1 MCNQAYLHLS
11 QFQPTDY
18 KILNYLRRST
28 VSILYLDFLLQKL
41 KGERYRLTLIV
52 KELDHAT
59 VVDYQTALVAF
70 VNCLIIST
78 PRLTDRTRL
87 RNEFIG
93 CHLLPVLNNLRKC
106 AEAEPEL
113 AVQLDVFDEQRD
125 SDDAQSLQGPHG
137 VDLNSPLDVFYA
149 ILRQVVETPQEIP
162 FLSILQHLLRIDPK
176 EAISDIIWD
185 TAERLVHRATLVE
198 DKEDAARILR
208 TPSVQSKFFCHCQ
221 HRSES
226 SPSRKQSLSS
236 PLSNPLSPQ
245 STIPPPPP
253 IGAAVPPPPPPP
265 NIPSPPNI
273 PPPAPVPPPMQRA
286 HHPHQVTPMEVEPA
300 MQKLPQQE
308 IPQPKTK
315 MKTINWHKIP
325 NNKVIG
331 KNNIWTQVA
340 YNHQHSPMAD
350 MDWSEIEG
358 LFCQQMP
365 PGSNQSSPKLGNRD
379 STGSDTLERRM
390 RKDNCEV
397 SLLDGK
403 RSLNVNIFLK
413 QFRSSNEDIIQLIKD
428 GEHDDIGAEKIKGLL
443 RILPEVDEL
452 DMLKSYVGDFNKLG
466 NAEKFLLQLTNL
478 PNYKLRIES
487 MLLKEEFASNMGY
500 LDKLRIESMLLKE
513 EFASNMGYLEPSIN
527 SMIIAAEDLMTN
539 KPLQDV
545 LYMILVAGNFLNSGG
560 YAGNAAGVKL
570 SSLQKIT
577 DIRANKPNMNLIH
590 FVALQA
596 EKKNKKLLFFADN
609 ISVLED
615 AAKTTVEQLQNEISA
630 LDIRIRKIKR
640 QIELPSTEHDIKLQ
654 MADFLTMAERE
665 VAKLQRNMGE
675 LESVRRQLAEFFC
688 EDISSFKLEECFRI
702 FHGFYC
708 KFKQAVIENERR
720 RLQEE
725 QANARRRQ
733 REELLATKRKEMGSL
748 SVSQDSDSTFIDT
761 QIYDSKTGFP
771 VKKGR
776 KATNGSSVTSEED
789 ISTAGSPLVRR
800 RHGAFFGQSGENISS
815 GKDEK
820 SPDITPNGSLRRRRS
835 RVRSDED
842 EGNLMEFLRTSSN
855 DNNRERKSW
864 GSLDRSWARRARGSG
879 PRKRP
884 AVLSMDF
891 TTDRERPS
899 SPSPLAEIK
908 PSFPTSEDESR
919 PKELRQKIESWLQ
932 ANENDQVTEEARRK
946 RVINRRSFE
955 MDSESDRS
963 NTLDTLP
970 EGKQVYSGSQT
981 NYRKNYPDWR
991 PSTTIDNTDVVSA
1004 METVEEVQPQIKDK
1018 SAWRKSNLNVA
1029 NSTEE
1034 TKDYTRHT
1042 LPRITRTDVSNQT
1055 ITEETKDYTRH
1066 TLPRITRTD
1075 VSNQTI
1081 QQQEH
1086 SRKNLIMSLGER
1098 AASDKLTLYIRR
1110 PSDTSS
1116 VNQDR
1121 ISSSC
1126 QSEHGSDQQLNN
1138 TVDIDQDNIETPP
1151 AVRKIFISTPVD
1163 KREPVQP
1170 SPCRR
1175 LLGRPSKEALASPDD
1190 PEPNTSLGDGQ
1201 FDRFAVTRRTRR
1213 YKRTAESPEV
1223 QPQEL
1228 IAEKEIIK
1236 AKPVQVES
1244 SIPIKSEP
1252 ILDKESRLK
1261 VWQERLKTQNEN
1273 ESKSGHRRI
1282 RNQTGINQDDI
1293 KKALKISAPINIETP
1308 DGKSPRLMSRTYIT
1322 HEDGGQNR
1330 KSKEHDNDEGF
1341 EETQSL
1347 MSESPSQGA
1356 SSGGNFEVDINVEDD
1371 FSKNKI
1377 ETKEIVIV
1385 EAPKGSNGIAK
1396 PVVKPKLG
1404 NNLPKTVTTRGG
1416 FDRSNPLRHTTTT
1429 PAPQDLKKS
1438 VIPRRSGSLRKTDS
1452 QSNIPP
1458 ATKRNIVQRSGSK
1471 NSIAGS
1477 RSSINSSTSTNTVKR
1492 IPLKPSNINTP
1503 PPPKIMPRT
1512 SSIKMMN
1519 STGKTLSGQKKLVG
1533 NNTPVQKP
1541 PRPQLSSFMKPT
1553 TASGAKTHSPSLVPT
1568 RLTSSFRS
1576 KH

>member
-1 MCNQAYLHLS
+1 MCNLATLHLS
-11 QFQPTDY
+11 EYQSD
-18 KILNYLRRST
+18 NY
-28 VSILYLDFLLQKL
+28 QKL
-41 KGERYRLTLIV
+41 KGERYRLSLIV
-52 KELDHAT
+52 KELSYAT
-59 VVDYQTALVAF
+59 AVDYQTALVAF
-70 VNCLIIST
+70 INCLIIST

-93 CHLLPVLNNLRKC
+93 CHLLPVLNTLRKC

-113 AVQLDVFDEQRD
+113 AVQLDVFDEQKD
-125 SDDAQSLQGPHG
+125 SDDAQSMQGPHG

-149 ILRQVVETPQEIP
+149 ILKQVVETPQEIP

-176 EAISDIIWD
+176 EPISDIIWD

-198 DKEDAARILR
+198 NREDAARILR

-245 STIPPPPP
+245 STVPPPPP
-253 IGAAVPPPPPPP
+253 PAGCAVPPPPPPP

-273 PPPAPVPPPMQRA
+273 PPPVPVPPPPMQRM
-286 HHPHQVTPMEVEPA
+286 HHPQITSMEMEPA
-300 MQKLPQQE
+300 IQKLPQQE
-308 IPQPKTK
+308 IPQPKSK

-340 YNHQHSPMAD
+340 YTHQHSPMAD
-350 MDWSEIEG
+350 MDWSEMEG
-358 LFCQQMP
+358 LFCQQVP

-379 STGSDTLERRM
+379 SGGSDTLERKM

-397 SLLDGK
+397 TLLDGK

-443 RILPEVDEL
+443 KILPEVDEL
-452 DMLKSYVGDFNKLG
+452 DMLKSYTGDFNKLG
-466 NAEKFLLQLTNL
+466 NAEKFLLQLTSL

-500 LDKLRIESMLLKE
+500 L
-513 EFASNMGYLEPSIN
+513 EPSIS
-527 SMIIAAEDLMTN
+527 SMVIAAEDLMTN

-545 LYMILVAGNFLNSGG
+545 LYMILVSGNFLNSGG

-577 DIRANKPNMNLIH
+577 DIRANKPNMNLVH
-590 FVALQA
+590 FVAQQA
-596 EKKNKKLLFFADN
+596 EKKNKKLLSFTDN
-609 ISVLED
+609 TNVLED

-630 LDIRIRKIKR
+630 LELRIKKIKR
-640 QIELPSTEHDIKLQ
+640 QIDMPSTEHDIKLQ
-654 MADFLTMAERE
+654 MTDFLLMAERE
-665 VAKLQRNMGE
+665 VAKLQRSMGD
-675 LESVRRQLAEFFC
+675 LEGVRRQLAEFFC
-688 EDISSFKLEECFRI
+688 EDMASFKLEECFRI

-733 REELLATKRKEMGSL
+733 REELLANKRKEMGHL
-748 SVSQDSDSTFIDT
+748 SVSQDTDSTYDT
-761 QIYDSKTGFP
+761 QIYDSKSGFP

-776 KATNGSSVTSEED
+776 KANNGNSVTSEED
-789 ISTAGSPLVRR
+789 ISTAGSPSVTRR
-800 RHGAFFGQSGENISS
+800 RPGSFYGNSGENISS
-815 GKDEK
+815 GRDEK

-835 RVRSDED
+835 RIRADGD
-842 EGNLMEFLRTSSN
+842 EGHLMEFLRTSSH
-855 DNNRERKSW
+855 DSSRERKSW
-864 GSLDRSWARRARGSG
+864 GSLDRSWARRTRESG

-884 AVLSMDF
+884 AHLSMDF
-891 TTDRERPS
+891 TPDRERPS

-908 PSFPTSEDESR
+908 PNFSTPEEESK
-919 PKELRQKIESWLQ
+919 PKEWQQKIESWFQ
-932 ANENDQVTEEARRK
+932 ASENDQLADEARKK
-946 RVINRRSFE
+946 RVTNRRSFE
-955 MDSESDRS
+955 LDSESDRS

-970 EGKQVYSGSQT
+970 EGKQVYSGSQS
-981 NYRKNYPDWR
+981 NYRKTYPDWR
-991 PSTTIDNTDVVSA
+991 PSTTIDKTDVVSA
-1004 METVEEVQPQIKDK
+1004 METVEDVQPQVKDK
-1018 SAWRKSNLNVA
+1018 SAWRKSTLNVA

-1042 LPRITRTDVSNQT
+1042 LPRIT
-1055 ITEETKDYTRH
+1055 K
-1066 TLPRITRTD
+1066 TD

-1081 QQQEH
+1081 QEDDN
-1086 SRKNLIMSLGER
+1086 RKNLIMSLGER
-1098 AASDKLTLYIRR
+1098 PASDKLTLYIRR

-1116 VNQDR
+1116 INQDR
-1121 ISSSC
+1121 SSC
-1126 QSEHGSDQQLNN
+1126 QSEQGSDQQISN

-1151 AVRKIFISTPVD
+1151 AVRKIFIPTPVD

-1175 LLGRPSKEALASPDD
+1175 LLGRASKESLVSPED

-1201 FDRFAVTRRTRR
+1201 FDRFAATRRTRR
-1213 YKRTAESPEV
+1213 YKRNPENQEIL

-1244 SIPIKSEP
+1244 SIPIKNEP

-1261 VWQERLKTQNEN
+1261 AWQERKKNQNES
-1273 ESKSGHRRI
+1273 ESKLGHRRT

-1293 KKALKISAPINIETP
+1293 KKALKVSAPINIETP
-1308 DGKSPRLMSRTYIT
+1308 DGKNPRTYIT
-1322 HEDGGQNR
+1322 HEDGSQNR

-1371 FSKNKI
+1371 FDKNKI
-1377 ETKEIVIV
+1377 ETKQIVIV
-1385 EAPKGSNGIAK
+1385 PAQPIPSTIAK
-1396 PVVKPKLG
+1396 PVAKPRERL
-1404 NNLPKTVTTRGG
+1404 VTPGVTRIASTTSRITPSRV
-1416 FDRSNPLRHTTTT
+1416 FDRSNPLRHTTAAQT
-1429 PAPQDLKKS
+1429 PPDAKKS
-1438 VIPRRSGSLRKTDS
+1438 VIPRRSGSLRKTES
-1452 QSNIPP
+1452 QNSIPVS
-1458 ATKRNIVQRSGSK
+1458 KKNNVQRSASK

-1477 RSSINSSTSTNTVKR
+1477 RTSINSSTSTNTVKR
-1492 IPLKPSNINTP
+1492 IPLKPSNTNTP
-1503 PPPKIMPRT
+1503 PPKLMPRS
-1512 SSIKMMN
+1512 SSIKVMSASAKMAPV
-1519 STGKTLSGQKKLVG
+1519 QKKIIA
-1533 NNTPVQKP
+1533 TATQKP
-1541 PRPQLSSFMKPT
+1541 PRPQISSFMKPT
-1553 TASGAKTHSPSLVPT
+1553 TASGAKTHAQSLVPT

>member
-1 MCNQAYLHLS
+1 MY
-11 QFQPTDY
+11 
-18 KILNYLRRST
+18 
-28 VSILYLDFLLQKL
+28 QKL
-41 KGERYRLTLIV
+41 EEISGTIGQTMKKGFLFSANQNGCTFKKDGIV
-52 KELDHAT
+52 KL
-59 VVDYQTALVAF
+59 
-70 VNCLIIST
+70 
-78 PRLTDRTRL
+78 
-87 RNEFIG
+87 IG

-198 DKEDAARILR
+198 NKEDAVRILR

-253 IGAAVPPPPPPP
+253 IGATVPPPPPPP

-273 PPPAPVPPPMQRA
+273 PPPVPVPPPPMHMSRM
-286 HHPHQVTPMEVEPA
+286 HHPQVTPMEVEPS

-379 STGSDTLERRM
+379 STGSDTLERKM

-397 SLLDGK
+397 TLLDGK

-443 RILPEVDEL
+443 KILPEVDEL

-478 PNYKLRIES
+478 PNY
-487 MLLKEEFASNMGY
+487 
-500 LDKLRIESMLLKE
+500 KLRIESMLLKE

-570 SSLQKIT
+570 TSLQKIT

-630 LDIRIRKIKR
+630 LDIRIKKIKR

-665 VAKLQRNMGE
+665 VAKLQRNMGD
-675 LESVRRQLAEFFC
+675 LESVRRELAEFFC

-708 KFKQAVIENERR
+708 KFKQSVIENERR

-748 SVSQDSDSTFIDT
+748 SVSQDSDSTFIET

-789 ISTAGSPLVRR
+789 ISTAGSPLVTRR
-800 RHGAFFGQSGENISS
+800 RPGVFYGQSGENLASS

-932 ANENDQVTEEARRK
+932 ANENDQVTDEARRK

-970 EGKQVYSGSQT
+970 EGKQVYSGSQS

-1042 LPRITRTDVSNQT
+1042 LPRITRTDVSNQP
-1055 ITEETKDYTRH
+1055 IQHQEER
-1066 TLPRITRTD
+1066 
-1075 VSNQTI
+1075 
-1081 QQQEH
+1081 

-1098 AASDKLTLYIRR
+1098 PASDKLTLYIRR

-1126 QSEHGSDQQLNN
+1126 QSEKGSDQQINN

-1175 LLGRPSKEALASPDD
+1175 LLGRASKESLASPED

-1213 YKRTAESPEV
+1213 YKRTTESPEI

-1244 SIPIKSEP
+1244 SIPIKNEP

-1261 VWQERLKTQNEN
+1261 AWQERLKTQNEN

-1308 DGKSPRLMSRTYIT
+1308 DGKNPRLMSRTYIT
-1322 HEDGGQNR
+1322 HEDGVQNR

-1385 EAPKGSNGIAK
+1385 EAPKSSNGI
-1396 PVVKPKLG
+1396 VKPLPKPRERLVAPTSTKLG
-1404 NNLPKTVTTRGG
+1404 NNLSKTVTSRI

-1452 QSNIPP
+1452 QSNIP
-1458 ATKRNIVQRSGSK
+1458 ASKRNNVQRSGSK

-1512 SSIKMMN
+1512 SSMKIMN
-1519 STGKTLSGQKKLVG
+1519 STGKNLSGQKKVG
-1533 NNTPVQKP
+1533 NNLNNSTPVQKP